1 MSRELK
7 IENQLD
13 THLKPIKIGETTTP
27 IEISTEE
34 IRFNE
39 KTTIE
44 KSLQLNGDLDIVG
57 SVGRL
62 NFPDQI
68 VLESSEAFGGLN
80 IEAAGLN
87 ILSSLWPGTDG
98 DSTNNDASI
107 ILFPSAGQDSKI
119 IMYGNASLQWT
130 IGNDNDDSDK
140 LKFDVG
146 TATVGNA
153 TKMTLDDTGNLT
165 ITGDL
170 AVNGDDITTDGN
182 MTLDSGGTLSLDAHN
197 GKFAAKKDGTE
208 FSSTGSAYAGMIL
221 GYTHL
226 TRTDSTESVE
236 LTTSYAVIDA
246 DAKITF
252 TAPPSGNVEIEFSVY
267 RDSSSSNRAV
277 YFSLSD
283 NATFNQASAQI
294 GDGSSTYDLIYLY
307 GFDTADET
315 DDRYLTGKFVA
326 GGLTSGSSYTYW
338 LGARTNATITRLR
351 WGGITAT
358 DPDRYYPPL
367 VLKATALPSNI
378 HTQ

>member
-1 MSRELK
+1 MSKELK
-7 IENQLD
+7 LNKQLD
-13 THLKPIKIGETTTP
+13 QHLKQVKVGETTAP
-27 IEISTEE
+27 IEISTKE

-44 KSLQLNGDLDIVG
+44 KSLQLNGDLNIVG
-57 SVGRL
+57 SVGTL

-68 VLESSEAFGGLN
+68 VLESSEAQGALN
-80 IEAAGLN
+80 VEAAGLT
-87 ILSSLWPGTDG
+87 ILSALWAGTDG
-98 DSTNNDASI
+98 DSGNNDASLT
-107 ILFPSAGQDSKI
+107 LFPSAGQDAKI

-146 TATVGNA
+146 TTTVGGD
-153 TKMTLDDTGNLT
+153 TKMTLDDSGNLT
-165 ITGDL
+165 LVGDL

-182 MTLDSGGTLSLDAHN
+182 MTLDSGGTLTLDAHN

-226 TRTDSTESVE
+226 TGTSTESVD
-236 LTTSYAVIDA
+236 LTTSLAVIDP

-267 RDSSSSNRAV
+267 RDSSSSNRIV
-277 YFSLSD
+277 TFSLSD

-294 GDGSSTYDLIYLY
+294 GDGSTAYDLIYLY

-326 GGLTSGSSYTYW
+326 GGLTAGSSYTYW
-338 LGARTNATITRLR
+338 LGARTSATTTRLR

-358 DPDRYYPPL
+358 TPDRYYPPFII
-367 VLKATALPSNI
+367 KATALPESI